1 MFPFLFSFG
10 FAICWENN
18 NKNDFVL
25 DQNALYFFGPKCP
38 LMPKTQT
45 GQKGGQG
52 RGVARRGCRLFGT
65 VGQFFRF
72 GSHFFVVVFGSLPL
86 PAAVYHNFVDLLSAN
101 STNNKNNN
109 KNNNN
114 NAKKSNNRA
123 EENQKRGAPERRQR
137 AMAPKKLLPAAQKTL
152 PNKI

>member
-1 MFPFLFSFG
+1 MAREGGPYEEAADFSAQLVSFS
-10 FAICWENN
+10 
-18 NKNDFVL
+18 DLVL
-25 DQNALYFFGPKCP
+25 
-38 LMPKTQT
+38 T
-45 GQKGGQG
+45 
-52 RGVARRGCRLFGT
+52 
-65 VGQFFRF
+65 
-72 GSHFFVVVFGSLPL
+72 FFVFFGSLPL

-101 STNNKNNN
+101 S

-123 EENQKRGAPERRQR
+123 GENQKRGAPERRQL

>member
-1 MFPFLFSFG
+1 MSLN
-10 FAICWENN
+10 A
-18 NKNDFVL
+18 KNTDR
-25 DQNALYFFGPKCP
+25 
-38 LMPKTQT
+38 TR
-45 GQKGGQG
+45 GGQG
-52 RGVARRGCRLFGT
+52 RQAVRRSCRLFGT

-72 GSHFFVVVFGSLPL
+72 GSHFFVVAFFGSLPL

-101 STNNKNNN
+101 S

-123 EENQKRGAPERRQR
+123 GENQKRGAPERRQL

>member
-1 MFPFLFSFG
+1 MSLN
-10 FAICWENN
+10 A
-18 NKNDFVL
+18 KNTDR
-25 DQNALYFFGPKCP
+25 
-38 LMPKTQT
+38 TR
-45 GQKGGQG
+45 GGQG
-52 RGVARRGCRLFGT
+52 RGAARRGCRLFGT

-72 GSHFFVVVFGSLPL
+72 GSHFFAVFFGSLPL

-101 STNNKNNN
+101 SKNNKNNN

-137 AMAPKKLLPAAQKTL
+137 AMAPEKLLPAAQKTL

>member
-1 MFPFLFSFG
+1 
-10 FAICWENN
+10 
-18 NKNDFVL
+18 
-25 DQNALYFFGPKCP
+25 
-38 LMPKTQT
+38 MPKTQT
-45 GQKGGQG
+45 GQ
-52 RGVARRGCRLFGT
+52 GVAREGGPYEEAVDFSAQLVSFSDLALTFLLLF
-65 VGQFFRF
+65 F
-72 GSHFFVVVFGSLPL
+72 FGSLPL

-101 STNNKNNN
+101 S

-123 EENQKRGAPERRQR
+123 EENQKRGAPERRQL